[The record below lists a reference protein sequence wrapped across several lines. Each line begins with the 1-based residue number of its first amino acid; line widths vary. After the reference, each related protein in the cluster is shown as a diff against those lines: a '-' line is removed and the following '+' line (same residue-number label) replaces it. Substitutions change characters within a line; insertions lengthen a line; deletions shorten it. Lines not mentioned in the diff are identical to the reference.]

1 MTTTSATATRG
12 GARVHVQRFGTFL
25 SGMVMPNIA
34 AFIAWGFITAL
45 FIETGWLPLLGV
57 DATWVQQLGGWSS
70 DPDVVNT
77 GLVGPMITYLLPLLI
92 ANTGGRMVYGAR
104 GGVVGTIATM
114 GVIVGAGIPMF
125 IGAMIMGPLSA
136 WLMKKVD
143 AIWDGKIKPGFEMLV
158 NNFSA
163 GILGLLLALAAF
175 AGVAPLVVGFSHC
188 SRSRRRVA
196 GQRRSAPADERRS
209 SSPRKILFLN
219 NAINHGILTP
229 LGLQQADETGKSFLF
244 LLEANPGPGLGVLLA
259 FAIFGVGAA
268 RASAPGAVIIHFIGG
283 IHEIYF
289 PYVLMKPALLAAV
302 ILGGATGVATNVA
315 FNSGLRGPA
324 SPGSIIAIL
333 LQTANDSFIGV
344 ILSVILATAVSFL
357 VASAIIRA
365 GRKRDLAAD
374 EEGDDKLAA
383 AVAAN
388 ASNKGKESIVGSLIN
403 VGGANAPQ
411 DASGA
416 SVAGATATATQ
427 VRTIVFACDAG
438 MGSSAMGASV
448 LRNKMKKAGFEDVTV
463 TNKAIAALEDDVDL
477 VITQAELTERAR
489 QRTPGA
495 IHVSVDNFMNS
506 PKYDEVVSL
515 VAEQHGK

>member
-1 MTTTSATATRG
+1 
-12 GARVHVQRFGTFL
+12 
-25 SGMVMPNIA
+25 
-34 AFIAWGFITAL
+34 
-45 FIETGWLPLLGV
+45 
-57 DATWVQQLGGWSS
+57 
-70 DPDVVNT
+70 VNT

-143 AIWDGKIKPGFEMLV
+143 SLWDGKIKPGFEMLV

-163 GILGLLLALAAF
+163 GILGLLLALVAF
-175 AGVAPLVVGFSHC
+175 AGVAPLVEGLSAILGAGVEWLVG
-188 SRSRRRVA
+188 A
-196 GQRRSAPADERRS
+196 GLLPLTSLFIEPA
-209 SSPRKILFLN
+209 KILFLN
-219 NAINHGILTP
+219 NAINHGVLTP
-229 LGLQQADETGKSFLF
+229 LGVQQAEETGKSFLF

-268 RASAPGAVIIHFIGG
+268 RASAPGAAVIHFIGG

-315 FNSGLRGPA
+315 FNSGLRAPA
-324 SPGSIIAIL
+324 SPGSIIAVL

-344 ILSVILATAVSFL
+344 ILSVILAAAVSFA
-357 VASAIIRA
+357 VASVIIRA
-365 GRKRDLAAD
+365 GRKSDLAAAQ
-374 EEGDDKLAA
+374 EGDDKLAA

-388 ASNKGKESIVGSLIN
+388 QANKGKDSAVGSLIN
-403 VGGANAPQ
+403 AGGANTPQ
-411 DASGA
+411 DSSGA

-427 VRTIVFACDAG
+427 VRNIVFACDAG

>member
-1 MTTTSATATRG
+1 
-12 GARVHVQRFGTFL
+12 
-25 SGMVMPNIA
+25 
-34 AFIAWGFITAL
+34 
-45 FIETGWLPLLGV
+45 
-57 DATWVQQLGGWSS
+57 VQQ
-70 DPDVVNT
+70 
-77 GLVGPMITYLLPLLI
+77 
-92 ANTGGRMVYGAR
+92 A
-104 GGVVGTIATM
+104 
-114 GVIVGAGIPMF
+114 
-125 IGAMIMGPLSA
+125 
-136 WLMKKVD
+136 
-143 AIWDGKIKPGFEMLV
+143 E
-158 NNFSA
+158 
-163 GILGLLLALAAF
+163 
-175 AGVAPLVVGFSHC
+175 
-188 SRSRRRVA
+188 
-196 GQRRSAPADERRS
+196 
-209 SSPRKILFLN
+209 
-219 NAINHGILTP
+219 
-229 LGLQQADETGKSFLF
+229 ETGKSFLF

-268 RASAPGAVIIHFIGG
+268 RASAPGAAVIHFIGG

-315 FNSGLRGPA
+315 FNSGLRAPA
-324 SPGSIIAIL
+324 SPGSIIAVL

-344 ILSVILATAVSFL
+344 ILSVVLAAAVSFA
-357 VASAIIRA
+357 VASVIIRA
-365 GRKRDLAAD
+365 GRKSDLAAAQ
-374 EEGDDKLAA
+374 EGDDKLAA

-388 ASNKGKESIVGSLIN
+388 EANKGKESAVGSLIN
-403 VGGANAPQ
+403 ARGANTPQ
-411 DASGA
+411 DSSGA

-427 VRTIVFACDAG
+427 VRNIVFACDAG

-515 VAEQHGK
+515 VREQHGQ